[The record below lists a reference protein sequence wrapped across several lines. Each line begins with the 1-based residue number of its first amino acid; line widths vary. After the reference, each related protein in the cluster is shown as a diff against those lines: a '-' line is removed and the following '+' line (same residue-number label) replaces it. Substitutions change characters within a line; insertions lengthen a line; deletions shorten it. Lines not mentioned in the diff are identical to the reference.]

1 MTNLKQFVVMAT
13 DQDGESTVV
22 VVKAESQLGAFKKYL
37 EDGGDIEPENV
48 WMTRMNLN
56 DNPLM
61 IGEVGDSD
69 YEVIDFEG
77 FDGNNLEDIGVTDPD
92 EDEDVCD
99 FCGEPLKTVMAK
111 GVGKTLTEKRVCS
124 NPDCEDYE

>member
-1 MTNLKQFVVMAT
+1 
-13 DQDGESTVV
+13 
-22 VVKAESQLGAFKKYL
+22 
-37 EDGGDIEPENV
+37 
-48 WMTRMNLN
+48 
-56 DNPLM
+56 M

>member
-22 VVKAESQLGAFKKYL
+22 IVKAESPLGAFKKYL
-37 EDGGDIEPENV
+37 EEGGDIEPDNV

-69 YEVIDFEG
+69 YEAIDFEG
-77 FDGNNLEDIGVTDPD
+77 FDGNNLEDIGVHEPD

-99 FCGEPLKTVMAK
+99 FCGEPLKTVMVE
-111 GVGKTLTEKRVCS
+111 GVGKTLTEKGICS